1 MGEAWERGYPDPMRL
16 YRLQPHD
23 SLFHILSGSTSALQ
37 PLSGGLEEC
46 WNETSLMK
54 MTRELT
60 HTILSLEQKQH
71 LSRFRPS
78 PPSNLQHTVK
88 VRSGDKA
95 SLNLH

>member
-16 YRLQPHD
+16 YRLQPHN
-23 SLFHILSGSTSALQ
+23 SLSHVFRLHLSLATIIWG
-37 PLSGGLEEC
+37 PEEC

-54 MTRELT
+54 MTREFT

-78 PPSNLQHTVK
+78 PPSNLQHIVK
-88 VRSGDKA
+88 VRSGDKV
-95 SLNLH
+95 SLHLH